1 PKMDLDTYSFDAP
14 MTFNFTDLH
23 EQEDDMDSWFEK
35 KAEVEL
41 VPEMDQKDNAL
52 MTPLKKWDPL
62 LEGKGDLPH
71 AIVMPMMKVESSKE
85 NDASDGKF
93 CLEPVLINQCFI
105 GKVHISLCRNGV
117 GTPKRVSRRVSGQQK
132 SEQQRKQL
140 AKIRAGRQMLA
151 ASVKQED
158 APPPMKKQKV
168 TRSNSKGN
176 FAEGSSIASQNTTQS
191 GQMSFF
197 FKPSKTNFCL
207 SLACL
212 PPPHPFRRQTLS
224 SRLKSTEQQ
233 ELEKMQQLQQEVAEH
248 RRKNEESYK
257 AAIAGEAPAVRKV
270 VIPAT
275 KPVDFHFRTDERIK
289 QHGEAKSEEPYK
301 EVNFTSELRRHPPSP
316 ARFRKGPTVPKPFNL
331 SCSSKRKYDEVSSGY
346 LSLAEQV
353 EAFQKRTPPRYHL
366 RSHKQEAKAPTLY
379 SAQTVF
385 QIPKPVVW
393 DLFRCK
399 KNVTGCPS
407 LPPPSCKKG
416 SCLHTSASRFYSKYK
431 FKAVELDPKILE
443 GGPILPKKPQ
453 VKEPTKAVGF
463 ELEIEKRLKEREATR
478 KELKEEKPVFHS
490 KPCPVKILEDVVG
503 VPEKKL
509 LKITVPKSPAFALKN
524 RVRIPR
530 AEEEE
535 EELLVIKANPMP
547 HYGIPFKPKP
557 LENRN
562 VEICPFSF
570 DSRDKE
576 RQVLKEKK
584 MEELRKDEVV
594 PKFKATPLPDFES
607 IHLPDKK
614 VKSPTNL
621 EPFQLRIDSRGAAK
635 AERWGQMI
643 QEEFKHQKEAACFKA
658 RPNVVIHQEPFVPK
672 KENKKPIENI
682 SGSIVVE
689 GFELAT
695 EKRAKER
702 LEYEKRL
709 AEQEAL
715 RERLEQEKLKQQEEQ
730 EKEEIGRLRNEI
742 VHKAQPVHK
751 YKSVE
756 VKRSEQQLTIPQSPK
771 FSDRFRC

>member
-1 PKMDLDTYSFDAP
+1 MDLDTYSFDAP

-85 NDASDGKF
+85 NDASDDVNFNMAGEHPPNKTVPSNILTSWRPPGDEASVAQP
-93 CLEPVLINQCFI
+93 C
-105 GKVHISLCRNGV
+105 
-117 GTPKRVSRRVSGQQK
+117 RVSRRVSGQQK

-168 TRSNSKGN
+168 
-176 FAEGSSIASQNTTQS
+176 
-191 GQMSFF
+191 
-197 FKPSKTNFCL
+197 
-207 SLACL
+207 
-212 PPPHPFRRQTLS
+212 RQTLS

-366 RSHKQEAKAPTLY
+366 RSHKQEAKGPTPVMARRQKITAPKTPPL
-379 SAQTVF
+379 QTKRRIRPVTCKSTVEREAEELE
-385 QIPKPVVW
+385 QIQQ
-393 DLFRCK
+393 
-399 KNVTGCPS
+399 
-407 LPPPSCKKG
+407 
-416 SCLHTSASRFYSKYK
+416 YK

-584 MEELRKDEVV
+584 MEELRKDEV

>member
-1 PKMDLDTYSFDAP
+1 MDLDTYSFDAP

-85 NDASDGKF
+85 NDASDDVNFNMAGEHPPNKTVPSNILTSWRPPGDEASVAQP
-93 CLEPVLINQCFI
+93 C
-105 GKVHISLCRNGV
+105 
-117 GTPKRVSRRVSGQQK
+117 RVSRRVSGQQK

-168 TRSNSKGN
+168 
-176 FAEGSSIASQNTTQS
+176 
-191 GQMSFF
+191 
-197 FKPSKTNFCL
+197 
-207 SLACL
+207 
-212 PPPHPFRRQTLS
+212 RQTLS

-366 RSHKQEAKAPTLY
+366 RSHKQEAKGPTPVMARRQKITAPKTPPL
-379 SAQTVF
+379 QTKRRIRPVTCKSTVEREAEELE
-385 QIPKPVVW
+385 QIQQ
-393 DLFRCK
+393 
-399 KNVTGCPS
+399 
-407 LPPPSCKKG
+407 
-416 SCLHTSASRFYSKYK
+416 YK

-584 MEELRKDEVV
+584 MEELRKDEV

-672 KENKKPIENI
+672 KENKKP
-682 SGSIVVE
+682 IVVE

>member
-1 PKMDLDTYSFDAP
+1 MDLDTYSFDAP

-85 NDASDGKF
+85 NDASDDVNFNMAGEHPPNKTVPSNILTSWRPPGDEASVAQP
-93 CLEPVLINQCFI
+93 C
-105 GKVHISLCRNGV
+105 
-117 GTPKRVSRRVSGQQK
+117 RVSRRVSGQQK

-168 TRSNSKGN
+168 SNSKGN

-191 GQMSFF
+191 GQMSSNFRAKATF
-197 FKPSKTNFCL
+197 PTKPTVLK
-207 SLACL
+207 
-212 PPPHPFRRQTLS
+212 RQTLS

-366 RSHKQEAKAPTLY
+366 RSHKQEAKE
-379 SAQTVF
+379 VF
-385 QIPKPVVW
+385 FCW
-393 DLFRCK
+393 
-399 KNVTGCPS
+399 
-407 LPPPSCKKG
+407 
-416 SCLHTSASRFYSKYK
+416 YK

-584 MEELRKDEVV
+584 MEELRKDEV